1 MIKDLDFCDQ
11 RTFPLLYAFKQEN
24 DAAQLELG
32 HEVAA
37 DFIKSKGNLKLFEES
52 EKMNR

>member
-1 MIKDLDFCDQ
+1 MRTEDMIKDLDFCDQ

-24 DAAQLELG
+24 LEAQQELG

-37 DFIKSKGNLKLFEES
+37 EFLAGKGNLKLY
-52 EKMNR
+52 